1 MAILH
6 AVSIFLKS
14 SLKSDIF
21 IMAISLKKIKKAATQ
36 GVSVLN
42 GVVGDKL
49 QNTPF
54 GIEMNFY
61 DQNKPIILD
70 KNSLFEYF
78 TLKNTIPTS
87 KVCILIHGL
96 TDNETTW
103 TFPDKSDYGT
113 LLKEDLGYT
122 PFYLRYNT
130 GLHISDNGQL
140 LAAILEKLHQNYPI
154 EIEEICIIAH
164 SMGGLITHS
173 ACFYAQELGL
183 AWTTQLKHIFLLAT
197 PHLGSFLEKFANL
210 TTNILEKVPNWHTRL
225 VGKVLN
231 LRSAGIKDLR
241 FGYLTETDWKDQDSD
256 RLLKN
261 NKTPPPLIS
270 GASYYVISGRMT
282 VKEKHWVSQLFG
294 DILVRSSSATARSN
308 NPGEFNFPTENH
320 FEFPKTY
327 HHQLSAHKEVYAKIV
342 SRINA

>member
-1 MAILH
+1 MAL
-6 AVSIFLKS
+6 
-14 SLKSDIF
+14 SLQK
-21 IMAISLKKIKKAATQ
+21 LKKVAAQ

-49 QNTPF
+49 HNTPF

-61 DQNKPIILD
+61 DKNKPIILD
-70 KNSLFEYF
+70 KN
-78 TLKNTIPTS
+78 TLTERFAEQNTLPTP
-87 KVCILIHGL
+87 KICILIHGL

-103 TFPDKSDYGT
+103 AFPDKSDYGS

-130 GLHISDNGQL
+130 GLHISDNGQV
-140 LAAILEKLHQNYPI
+140 LADILEKLYQNYPI
-154 EIEEICIIAH
+154 EIEEICIVAH
-164 SMGGLITHS
+164 SMGGLVAHS
-173 ACFYAQELGL
+173 ACFYAQKLGL
-183 AWTTQLKHIFLLAT
+183 TWTNQLKHIFLLAT

-241 FGYLTETDWKDQDSD
+241 FGYLTETDWKDQDAD
-256 RLLKN
+256 RLLRN

-270 GASYYVISGRMT
+270 GTSYYVISGRMT
-282 VKEKHWVSQLFG
+282 EKDKHWVSQLFG
-294 DILVRSSSATARSN
+294 DILVRSSSAMARSN
-308 NPGEFNFPTENH
+308 NADEFNFPAENH
-320 FEFPKTY
+320 FEFAKTY
-327 HHQLSAHKEVYAKIV
+327 HHELSARSDVYEKIR
-342 SRINA
+342 SWIKT